1 MFYYR
6 LTFWLSNSVVLRT
19 IISEA
24 TGDSELPISAGPF
37 IKRNKAE
44 KEKSKASPTLTWKL
58 SAPGKREGTEFLYRS
73 FGDWEEPSTFT
84 RALEKIEAWIFS
96 RIVESIWWQVV
107 N

>member
-1 MFYYR
+1 M
-6 LTFWLSNSVVLRT
+6 LRT
-19 IISEA
+19 IISQA
-24 TGDSELPISAGPF
+24 TEELELPLSAEPS

-44 KEKSKASPTLTWKL
+44 KVKAKVSPSLKWKMSSL
-58 SAPGKREGTEFLYRS
+58 GKKEGPELLYRS
-73 FGDWEEPSTFT
+73 FGEWEEPCTFT